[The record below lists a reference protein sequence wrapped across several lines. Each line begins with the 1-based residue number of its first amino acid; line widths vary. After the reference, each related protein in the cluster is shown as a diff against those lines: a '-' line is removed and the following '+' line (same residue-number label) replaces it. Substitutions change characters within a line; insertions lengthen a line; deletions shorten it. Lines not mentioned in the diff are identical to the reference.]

1 MGRLPQAPREVRLA
15 VTLFLLLLGIADAF
29 GAWEVR
35 NFAAFT
41 PSGVAATVA
50 PMATGHHMCDMC
62 DMPAGETPVD
72 PSAMDMPQHMIDRR
86 LLVQDSHVHV
96 PLYAI
101 TAALLSL
108 IVFGL
113 ALSSRLRV
121 ALVGVA
127 FAAPFLDFFGLW
139 GAHLVPRHGVA
150 FGALTVLGGFAM
162 GLVYLAVLVLALLQC
177 WLKRPLPETSHAA

>member
-15 VTLFLLLLGIADAF
+15 VILFLLLLGLADAF

-41 PSGVAATVA
+41 PGAVAATVA
-50 PMATGHHMCDMC
+50 PMDMEHDMNDMSGGTGEK
-62 DMPAGETPVD
+62 PID
-72 PSAMDMPQHMIDRR
+72 PGAMDMPHHMIDRQ

-101 TAALLSL
+101 TSAFLSL

-113 ALSSRLRV
+113 ALSSGQRV
-121 ALVGVA
+121 ALIGVA
-127 FAAPFLDFFGLW
+127 FAAPLLDFVGLW
-139 GAHLVPRHGVA
+139 GAHLVPRFGLA
-150 FGALTVLGGFAM
+150 FGGVTVAGGFAM
-162 GLVYLAVLVLALLQC
+162 GLVYLVVLVLAFLQC
-177 WLKRPLPETSHAA
+177 WLKRPRPEILHAA